1 MVSLRSTAVGVV
13 ADDPVHMVNK
23 HPMAHETHPSPV
35 RRGFLWLYLL
45 TASIVVIAVFVQA
58 FSIAAYVR
66 GAGKD
71 ALDLHQT
78 VGFLTHSVEIL
89 VFLAAL
95 GGYWGSWRRVGAA
108 FLLPVIG
115 TIQVFAIGDTNT
127 SGGWINGLHGF
138 LALVVLLFAM
148 ALAES
153 GRRSLGLGRSPGLS

>member
-1 MVSLRSTAVGVV
+1 MT
-13 ADDPVHMVNK
+13 
-23 HPMAHETHPSPV
+23 HETQLSGA
-35 RRGFLWLYLL
+35 RRTFLWLFLI
-45 TASIVVIAVFVQA
+45 TSAIVVLAVFVQA

-71 ALDLHQT
+71 ALDMHKT

-89 VFLAAL
+89 VFLAAV
-95 GGYWGSWRRVGAA
+95 GAYWGKWRRVGIV

-115 TIQVFAIGDTNT
+115 TIQLIAIGDTNAT
-127 SGGWINGLHGF
+127 GGWINGLHGL

-153 GRRSLGLGRSPGLS
+153 GRRALGLGRRLEAG